1 MEATVSDKVRRP
13 SIEKVSDLWLRRY
26 PGCGFGQAAAVKH
39 AAARPIQ
46 SRPAIAPP
54 CILCKRPHGS
64 RVSGYIRLSTAI
76 LETTGLSK
84 TFSGFSA
91 VDKVDL
97 RIETGSIH
105 ALIGPNGA
113 GKTTCFNL
121 LTKFLQP
128 SAGRIVYQGQDITR
142 LKPAEVA
149 RRGMVRSFQ
158 ISAVFGRLTA
168 LENVRIALQ
177 RARGGSF
184 DFWRSD
190 DILRRYDDR
199 ALALLTDVG
208 LEADAHVAAAEL
220 SYGRKRALEIAT
232 TLALDPPLLLLD
244 EPTAGM
250 TEHDVERIVA
260 LIRRIRTGRT
270 ILMVEHNLSV
280 VSGLSDRITVLTR
293 GRILAEGSYEAVA
306 NDPAVITAYLGTD
319 HA

>member
-1 MEATVSDKVRRP
+1 LSD
-13 SIEKVSDLWLRRY
+13 I
-26 PGCGFGQAAAVKH
+26 
-39 AAARPIQ
+39 
-46 SRPAIAPP
+46 
-54 CILCKRPHGS
+54 
-64 RVSGYIRLSTAI
+64 I
-76 LETTGLSK
+76 LETSGLSK
-84 TFSGFSA
+84 KFSGFSA
-91 VDKVDL
+91 VDGVDL
-97 RIETGSIH
+97 RVASGTIH

-128 SAGRIVYQGQDITR
+128 SAGRILYRGDDITR
-142 LKPAEVA
+142 LKPADVA

-158 ISAVFGRLTA
+158 ISAVFGQLTA
-168 LENVRIALQ
+168 RENVRIALQ
-177 RARGGSF
+177 RDRGASF

-190 DILRRYDDR
+190 RILQKYDAR
-199 ALALLTDVG
+199 ARELLFDVG
-208 LEADAHVAAAEL
+208 LDAFADTPAAEL

-250 TEHDVERIVA
+250 TEQDVTRIVA
-260 LIRRIRTGRT
+260 LIRRMRAGRT

-293 GRILAEGSYEAVA
+293 GRVLAEGTYETVSR
-306 NDPAVITAYLGTD
+306 DPAVITAYLGTD